1 MLIARQRLENFA
13 TNAAWTPCTPAPSPA
28 LLRARGGGEKGRI
41 TRITDGFAPP
51 RGKHAVDHAA
61 TEVRMGIQRRAEAV
75 HEAHR
80 TDPAGA
86 RAGAL
91 AQARFDERA
100 EMVTEPG
107 WS

>member
-1 MLIARQRLENFA
+1 
-13 TNAAWTPCTPAPSPA
+13 
-28 LLRARGGGEKGRI
+28 
-41 TRITDGFAPP
+41 
-51 RGKHAVDHAA
+51 
-61 TEVRMGIQRRAEAV
+61 MGIQRRAEAV